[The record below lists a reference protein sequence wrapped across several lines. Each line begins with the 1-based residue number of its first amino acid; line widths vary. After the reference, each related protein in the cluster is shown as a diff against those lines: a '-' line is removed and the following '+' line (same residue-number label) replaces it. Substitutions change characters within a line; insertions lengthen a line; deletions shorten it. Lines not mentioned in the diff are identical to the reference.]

1 MQLRG
6 GLLRADGHGAL
17 QQHVAGVQSRVHL
30 HDGHAGLGVARLD
43 GALDG
48 RRATPARQQAGVDV
62 QAAQA
67 RQVQRPLRQDQ
78 AVGGHH
84 HDIRRHALQLRAR
97 GGRLVRIA
105 AVEPQA
111 ARLGDPDAGGQGRL
125 LDRTGRQFQA
135 AASRPVGLGQH
146 QRHVV
151 AGGKQRIERD
161 TGEFGSAGE
170 NKAHG
175 TVGNGSGRGAR
186 AADIK
191 NGRAA

>member
-17 QQHVAGVQSRVHL
+17 QQHVAGV
-30 HDGHAGLGVARLD
+30 
-43 GALDG
+43 
-48 RRATPARQQAGVDV
+48 
-62 QAAQA
+62 
-67 RQVQRPLRQDQ
+67 
-78 AVGGHH
+78 
-84 HDIRRHALQLRAR
+84 
-97 GGRLVRIA
+97 
-105 AVEPQA
+105 
-111 ARLGDPDAGGQGRL
+111 
-125 LDRTGRQFQA
+125 QFQA

>member
-6 GLLRADGHGAL
+6 GLLRA
-17 QQHVAGVQSRVHL
+17 
-30 HDGHAGLGVARLD
+30 
-43 GALDG
+43 
-48 RRATPARQQAGVDV
+48 
-62 QAAQA
+62 
-67 RQVQRPLRQDQ
+67 
-78 AVGGHH
+78 
-84 HDIRRHALQLRAR
+84 IRRHALQLRAR

-111 ARLGDPDAGGQGRL
+111 ARLGDLDAGGQGRL
-125 LDRTGRQFQA
+125 LDRAGRQFQA